1 MKDIF
6 ADETADSMTI
16 FVIAATVLV
25 FGLIYTI
32 LTWSFDVPIMAIN
45 DLIASGSLTVDTT
58 EHFNTMLNLWQASPF
73 FVLVGLV
80 LWCFE
85 RSKGTDLS
93 SGKFFEYL
101 ILMAV
106 SLIIS
111 AYMVFAYGL
120 CMDGITSSCDNIEF
134 FTAVSA
140 IWDTTSQRGL
150 VVSAM
155 YWLLMLPGYL
165 GTILFTLH
173 PILKQLEG
181 KTSMF
186 SDGGD
191 SDERIV
197 DSQMQQF

>member
-32 LTWSFDVPIMAIN
+32 LTWSFDVPIVAIN
-45 DLIASGSLTVDTT
+45 DLIASGSLSVDTT
-58 EHFNTMLNLWQASPF
+58 GHFETMLNLWQASPF
-73 FVLVGLV
+73 FVLVGLI

-101 ILMAV
+101 MLMVV
-106 SLIIS
+106 SLVIS

-120 CMDGITSSCDNIEF
+120 CMDGITSGLDAVTF
-134 FTAVSA
+134 FTSVSDV
-140 IWDTTSQRGL
+140 WETSDARSL
-150 VVSAM
+150 VISAM
-155 YWLLMLPGYL
+155 YWLCMLPGYL
-165 GTILFTLH
+165 GVILFTLH

-186 SDGGD
+186 GGESD
-191 SDERIV
+191 SDERVTDAQIE
-197 DSQMQQF
+197 QF

>member
-6 ADETADSMTI
+6 SDERADSMTM

-25 FGLIYTI
+25 FGLAYTI
-32 LTWSFDVPIMAIN
+32 LTWTFDVPIQAIN
-45 DLIASGSLTVDTT
+45 DLIASGSLTVDTS
-58 EHFNTMLNLWQASPF
+58 EHFETMLNLWQASPF

-101 ILMAV
+101 MLMV
-106 SLIIS
+106 ISLVVS

-120 CMDGITSSCDNIEF
+120 CLDGITSGLDAVTF
-134 FTAVSA
+134 FTSVSGV
-140 IWDTTSQRGL
+140 WETSDARNL
-150 VVSAM
+150 CVSAM
-155 YWLLMLPGYL
+155 YWMCMLPGYL
-165 GTILFTLH
+165 GVILFTLH

-181 KTSMF
+181 KTDF
-186 SDGGD
+186 FGAETE
-191 SDERIV
+191 SDETIV

>member
-6 ADETADSMTI
+6 ADEKADSMTM

-25 FGLIYTI
+25 FGLAYTI
-32 LTWSFDVPIMAIN
+32 LTWSFDVPIVAIN
-45 DLIASGSLTVDTT
+45 DLIASGSLSVDTA
-58 EHFNTMLNLWQASPF
+58 EHFETMLNLWQASPF

-93 SGKFFEYL
+93 SGKYFEYL
-101 ILMAV
+101 SLMV
-106 SLIIS
+106 ISLVVS

-120 CMDGITSSCDNIEF
+120 CLDGITSGLDAVTF
-134 FTAVSA
+134 FTSVSDV
-140 IWDTTSQRGL
+140 WETSDARSL
-150 VVSAM
+150 CVSAM
-155 YWLLMLPGYL
+155 YWMCMLPGYL
-165 GTILFTLH
+165 GVILFTLH

-181 KTSMF
+181 RTDF
-186 SDGGD
+186 FGVDAE
-191 SDERIV
+191 SDETII

>member
-6 ADETADSMTI
+6 TNERADSMTI

-25 FGLIYTI
+25 FGLAYTI
-32 LTWSFDVPIMAIN
+32 LTWTFDVPIVAIN

-58 EHFNTMLNLWQASPF
+58 EHFETMLNLWQASPF
-73 FVLVGLV
+73 FVLVGLI

-101 ILMAV
+101 MLMVV
-106 SLIIS
+106 SLVIS

-120 CMDGITSSCDNIEF
+120 CMDGITSGLDAVTF
-134 FTAVSA
+134 FTSVSDV
-140 IWDTTSQRGL
+140 WETSDARSL
-150 VVSAM
+150 VISAM
-155 YWLLMLPGYL
+155 YWLCMLPGYL
-165 GTILFTLH
+165 GVILFTLH

-181 KTSMF
+181 KTDLF
-186 SDGGD
+186 GGESS
-191 SDERIV
+191 SDETIT
-197 DSQMQQF
+197 DSQIQQF

>member
-6 ADETADSMTI
+6 SDERADSMI
-16 FVIAATVLV
+16 VFVIAATVLV

-45 DLIASGSLTVDTT
+45 NLISSGSLTVDTT
-58 EHFNTMLNLWQASPF
+58 THFETMLNLWKASPF
-73 FVLVGLV
+73 FVLIGLV

-106 SLIIS
+106 SLVIS
-111 AYMVFAYGL
+111 GYMVLGYGL
-120 CMDGITSSCDNIEF
+120 AMDGITSSCDNIEF

-150 VVSAM
+150 CVSCM
-155 YWLLMLPGYL
+155 YWMAMLPGYL

-181 KTSMF
+181 KTSF
-186 SDGGD
+186 FGGSSE
-191 SDERIV
+191 SDETIT
-197 DSQMQQF
+197 DYQMQQL

>member
-6 ADETADSMTI
+6 SDERADSMTM

-25 FGLIYTI
+25 FGLAYTI
-32 LTWSFDVPIMAIN
+32 LTWTFDVPIQAIN
-45 DLIASGSLTVDTT
+45 DLIASGSLTVDTS
-58 EHFNTMLNLWQASPF
+58 EHFETMLNLWQASPF

-101 ILMAV
+101 MLMVV

-120 CMDGITSSCDNIEF
+120 CIDGITSSLDTVTF
-134 FTAVSA
+134 FTSVSEIWDTSSSRSLCVSA
-140 IWDTTSQRGL
+140 I
-150 VVSAM
+150 
-155 YWLLMLPGYL
+155 YWLCMLPGYL
-165 GTILFTLH
+165 GVILFTLH

-181 KTSMF
+181 KTDF
-186 SDGGD
+186 FGGSEE
-191 SDERIV
+191 SDERIT
-197 DSQMQQF
+197 DAEIQQF

>member
-6 ADETADSMTI
+6 ADEKADSMTM

-25 FGLIYTI
+25 FGLAYTI
-32 LTWSFDVPIMAIN
+32 LTWTFDVPIQAIN

-58 EHFNTMLNLWQASPF
+58 EHFETMLNLWQASPF

-101 ILMAV
+101 MLMIV

-120 CMDGITSSCDNIEF
+120 CMDGITSELDGVSF
-134 FTAVSA
+134 FTSVSS
-140 IWDTTSQRGL
+140 IWDTSDARGL
-150 VVSAM
+150 CVSAM
-155 YWLLMLPGYL
+155 YWLCMLPGYL
-165 GTILFTLH
+165 GVILFTLH

-181 KTSMF
+181 KTDF
-186 SDGGD
+186 FGGSED
-191 SDERIV
+191 SDETVSDYQI
-197 DSQMQQF
+197 QQL